1 MEKIVIEVDNA
12 TAEEFKKFSPETR
25 SRFGETVAI
34 ALKKIINDATNE
46 SYKKFLDA
54 ISDEA
59 QKNGLTEDILNDLL
73 NAHD

>member
-12 TAEEFKKFSPETR
+12 TAEEFKKFSPETQ

-73 NAHD
+73 KAND

>member
-1 MEKIVIEVDNA
+1 MEKIVIEIDSP
-12 TAEEFKKFSPETR
+12 TAEEFKKFSPETW

-34 ALKKIINDATNE
+34 DLKKIINDATGE
-46 SYKKFLDA
+46 HYKHFLDA

-73 NAHD
+73 KADD